1 MRRLFSLTIILSIFI
16 PSLFADEGMWLPILL
31 QKINEKKMQEAGMKI
46 TAEDIYSINKS
57 SLKDAVM
64 IFGGGCTGE
73 LISGEGLLITNHH
86 CGYGEIQA
94 HSSVDH
100 DYLSDGFWAMS
111 REEELP
117 NPGLTVSFMKSM
129 EDVTSLVLKDVKP
142 SMNQKERDALIR
154 KQIKM
159 ITDSLHKQSGL
170 EAVVEK
176 YYYGNQWF
184 AILYQDFKDV
194 RLVGAPPSSIGKFG
208 GDTDNWM
215 WPRHTG
221 DFSLFRIYAD
231 KDNKPAAY
239 AKDNVPY
246 KPERFYTIS
255 LKGVNE
261 GDFTMV
267 YGYPGRTEEYL
278 PSQAIRMQ
286 VDEVN
291 PIRISLRDKRLDIMN
306 RYAAVNDTIRIQY
319 AAKNAGVANGWK
331 KWIGESKGINRMGG
345 VAKKEAFEA
354 RFNEWAGLQAGSE
367 YKDVLMGFKTLY
379 DPYNYWKR
387 SETYFQEAGLSAEV
401 IRLALRFRALVQMSN
416 QKDSTDAAVKREAL
430 KLKSSLDEFYK
441 DYSVAVDRDILV
453 SMLNSYVAAGSSIQ
467 IPAYISNLVA
477 KENGESRNV
486 VLEMFNSSF
495 MPYKEKTYEF
505 LDNYKRKRVKKIE
518 KDPFYQFAKAMV
530 DFSIT
535 ELQPVTGKFNRANDS
550 LMRIYMAGQMEMQS
564 DRNFYPDANFT
575 LRVAYGNVKGY
586 TAADAKNYRYYT
598 TLDGIMEKGDAGA
611 YDYIVDP
618 KLRQLWVNKDYGQFA
633 DKTGELRTCFIA
645 TNHTTGGNSG
655 SPVLDGE
662 GRLIGVN
669 FDRCWEGT
677 MSDLMYDPTVCRNI
691 ALDIRYALFIIDRFA
706 GAGHLLKE
714 MRIEQ

>member
-1 MRRLFSLTIILSIFI
+1 MRRLFTLTIILSIFI

-215 WPRHTG
+215 WPRYTG

-231 KDNKPAAY
+231 KDNKIGRASCR
-239 AKDNVPY
+239 
-246 KPERFYTIS
+246 ER
-255 LKGVNE
+255 V
-261 GDFTMV
+261 
-267 YGYPGRTEEYL
+267 
-278 PSQAIRMQ
+278 
-286 VDEVN
+286 
-291 PIRISLRDKRLDIMN
+291 
-306 RYAAVNDTIRIQY
+306 
-319 AAKNAGVANGWK
+319 
-331 KWIGESKGINRMGG
+331 
-345 VAKKEAFEA
+345 
-354 RFNEWAGLQAGSE
+354 
-367 YKDVLMGFKTLY
+367 
-379 DPYNYWKR
+379 
-387 SETYFQEAGLSAEV
+387 
-401 IRLALRFRALVQMSN
+401 
-416 QKDSTDAAVKREAL
+416 
-430 KLKSSLDEFYK
+430 
-441 DYSVAVDRDILV
+441 
-453 SMLNSYVAAGSSIQ
+453 
-467 IPAYISNLVA
+467 
-477 KENGESRNV
+477 
-486 VLEMFNSSF
+486 
-495 MPYKEKTYEF
+495 
-505 LDNYKRKRVKKIE
+505 
-518 KDPFYQFAKAMV
+518 
-530 DFSIT
+530 
-535 ELQPVTGKFNRANDS
+535 
-550 LMRIYMAGQMEMQS
+550 
-564 DRNFYPDANFT
+564 
-575 LRVAYGNVKGY
+575 
-586 TAADAKNYRYYT
+586 
-598 TLDGIMEKGDAGA
+598 
-611 YDYIVDP
+611 
-618 KLRQLWVNKDYGQFA
+618 
-633 DKTGELRTCFIA
+633 
-645 TNHTTGGNSG
+645 
-655 SPVLDGE
+655 
-662 GRLIGVN
+662 
-669 FDRCWEGT
+669 
-677 MSDLMYDPTVCRNI
+677 
-691 ALDIRYALFIIDRFA
+691 
-706 GAGHLLKE
+706 
-714 MRIEQ
+714 